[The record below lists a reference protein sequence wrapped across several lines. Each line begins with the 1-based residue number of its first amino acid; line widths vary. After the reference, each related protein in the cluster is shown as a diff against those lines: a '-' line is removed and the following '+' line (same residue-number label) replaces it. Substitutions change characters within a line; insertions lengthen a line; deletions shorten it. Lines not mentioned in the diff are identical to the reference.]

1 MTSFLFPICTSFCWV
16 FFFYGKV
23 NRIWWHVYWKID
35 DVFWMLC
42 YWLFLCFHF
51 LFVVSWSRQAPLNR
65 RLERVLFFGQK
76 KLWCFKV
83 LWAIFHA
90 TLASLSRPW
99 ILQKSVGW
107 DLRSVAD
114 TIGVFWKRFFQLWN
128 PWFWE
133 ILKKLGRYIKL
144 NRTCKM
150 VVYVCLCFF
159 CNILNGANN

>member
-1 MTSFLFPICTSFCWV
+1 MISFFSNLYQFLLNFFVRKGKSDMMACLLKNRWCVLDALLLVVSMLPFLFRCFMKPTSPLKSAA
-16 FFFYGKV
+16 GT
-23 NRIWWHVYWKID
+23 R
-35 DVFWMLC
+35 L
-42 YWLFLCFHF
+42 LFL
-51 LFVVSWSRQAPLNR
+51 
-65 RLERVLFFGQK
+65 GQQ

-114 TIGVFWKRFFQLWN
+114 TIGVFLKRFFQLWN